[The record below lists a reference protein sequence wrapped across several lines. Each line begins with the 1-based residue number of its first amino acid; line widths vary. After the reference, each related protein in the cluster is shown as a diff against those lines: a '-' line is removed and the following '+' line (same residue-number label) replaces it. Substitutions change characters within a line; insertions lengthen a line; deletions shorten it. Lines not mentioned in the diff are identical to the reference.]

1 MLKYVE
7 IINDN
12 IEFATKV
19 QMRIFPNESAYEH
32 FKFTIER
39 NLEYEKYFLVYDG
52 DIVIGVTGLYSNE
65 DIFETNSLWLGWF
78 GVLEEYRSKGYGKQ
92 ILTDTIE
99 MSKKLAK
106 KYPIKYFRLYT
117 SERDDKIAQPLYEK
131 VMDIKEYYNNPDD
144 INYDGTCLIYTKSL
158 DDEKPTYWN
167 DKFLNLKTIVEE
179 EEKSN
184 ERYNNINVID
194 IKKKIK

>member
-7 IINDN
+7 ITNDN

-184 ERYNNINVID
+184 EKYNNINVID

>member
-92 ILTDTIE
+92 ILIDTIE
-99 MSKKLAK
+99 MAKKLAK